1 MAVETGSQPRD
12 LGELHRYPT
21 HERGI
26 YLAPFGTEI
35 AVFYPD
41 MLLLSGNTREKVTFL
56 GSTTRT
62 KVTFDPESGDLPGA
76 NSREKVTMHP
86 EKGGFVNPRSTI
98 KITRKKVAFFPC
110 FQRLSEGNPN
120 FHRSNDLP
128 GKRWP
133 SFRFSEGASI

>member
-1 MAVETGSQPRD
+1 MTVETGSQPRD

-26 YLAPFGTEI
+26 YLAPLGTEI

-41 MLLLSGNTREKVTFL
+41 MLLPSGNTREKVTFL
-56 GSTTRT
+56 RSTTRT
-62 KVTFDPESGDLPGA
+62 KVTFDPENGDLPGA

-86 EKGGFVNPRSTI
+86 EKGDFYSPHSAIRNYPEKGDL
-98 KITRKKVAFFPC
+98 
-110 FQRLSEGNPN
+110 LSLFSEVLRRNCI

-128 GKRWP
+128 GER
-133 SFRFSEGASI
+133 